1 MIGFC
6 LAQLVVLSELIYV
19 TIKYLCKYIT
29 SKVATSLWKYN
40 IDELEVNN
48 LQISMGIY
56 LN

>member
-6 LAQLVVLSELIYV
+6 LTQLVVLFKLLYV
-19 TIKYLCKYIT
+19 TIKYLCKYII
-29 SKVATSLWKYN
+29 SIVATSLWKYN
-40 IDELEVNN
+40 IDELEVDN